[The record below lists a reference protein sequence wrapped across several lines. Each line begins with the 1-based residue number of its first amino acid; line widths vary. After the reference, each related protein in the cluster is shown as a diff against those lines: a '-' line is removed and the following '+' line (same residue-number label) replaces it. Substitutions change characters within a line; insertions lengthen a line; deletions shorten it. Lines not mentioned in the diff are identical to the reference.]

1 MFGKFF
7 FFPSI
12 SYALELWP
20 SAWRFSPYFT
30 AAMPHFGLFFLH
42 HFQEGVLQVSHFLLF
57 FFPLCKMVPIVAS
70 FCMWMFTKHVRVVR
84 CYRDKGQLVA
94 TTRNKCQK
102 GVVVTARTDEIGKKN
117 QVPGRKGVGKA
128 KGTQPPGGCCTGR
141 NTHVQH
147 VLISHTHTKKPCNF
161 FVSFSLSLA
170 PGLVCPI
177 IFTH

>member
-7 FFPSI
+7 FFPPSPTLWNCGLALGAFRRI
-12 SYALELWP
+12 SLQQCRILV
-20 SAWRFSPYFT
+20 FSFYIIFKKECFKCHT
-30 AAMPHFGLFFLH
+30 
-42 HFQEGVLQVSHFLLF
+42 SYYF